1 MASISTHVLDLVQGR
16 PARGVRVVLS
26 RTDPE
31 PAELSARVTDGD
43 GRVRDLADGV
53 PPGRYQL
60 AFDLA
65 TYFAPDAAPFLTGM
79 VVFFEVGAEDHYHV
93 PLLAS
98 PYAASTYRGS

>member
-1 MASISTHVLDLVQGR
+1 MASISTHVLDVVRGR

-26 RTDPE
+26 RTEPE
-31 PAELSARVTDGD
+31 PAELATRVTDDD
-43 GRVRDLADGV
+43 GRITDLAGSV

-65 TYFAPDAAPFLTGM
+65 DYFAAGAGSFLTGL
-79 VVFFEVGAEDHYHV
+79 VVFFEVGGDEHYHV

>member
-1 MASISTHVLDLVQGR
+1 MASISTHVLDLVRGT

-31 PAELSARVTDGD
+31 PAELSARVTDSD
-43 GRVRDLADGV
+43 GRVRDLAGAV

-65 TYFAPDAAPFLTGM
+65 DYFAADAGSFLTGM
-79 VVFFEVGAEDHYHV
+79 VVFFEVGEEAHYHV